1 MIKVT
6 LTTVHAGGEPE
17 VRIDTQIQIDAA
29 SESVRLRLSEV
40 SAELA
45 QEFAQWKARLEQ
57 KLQGDLE
64 LQIQA

>member
-6 LTTVHAGGEPE
+6 VTTVHAGGEPE
-17 VRIDTQIQIDAA
+17 VRIDAQIRIDTA
-29 SESVRLRLSEV
+29 SEAVRLRLNEV
-40 SAELA
+40 SVELA

-64 LQIQA
+64 LQLQP